1 MGEVKIKLRG
11 KTLTIIAI
19 ILLSLILSFFVISE
33 IFFMNSA
40 SDTEN
45 QYANM
50 VIKNTMTSLENDLN
64 ALNNTA
70 SDWSQY
76 DAAYNFVKTNNSN
89 FKNRSLIDETFS
101 RLNINFIIFTNKSGD
116 IIFSKAVDLRTKKEI
131 PMYHDLKNVTK
142 NYIDVLN
149 QKNSKESSG
158 FIYINERPLM
168 IASKPVL
175 KSDGK
180 GPSPGYMIMG
190 RYLDTYTLD
199 SLPQESKIYITPIN
213 SSDNLE
219 LLNHH
224 NQTNVGLNTSNDII
238 TGYTTLNGTSGKP
251 SLLVKIEMPRTI
263 YKSSQKTILFLALS
277 LLISGLV
284 ASFFVYYYLDRNL
297 LRRLDKIT
305 SSVLRIGR
313 SNDLSG
319 RVPILGDDE
328 LAEQARSINVMLQ
341 SLEKSNHEL
350 KKSREGYKTI
360 FENTGTAMLLVDSKM
375 QILLANTK
383 FQQIFDIK
391 NISDNNYNLKN
402 LMAKKDHPKLEDY
415 QLNLE
420 NNIENFK
427 NYEFQLINKN
437 DEVKDFFATFSF
449 FKTSNEVLIS
459 LIDITEH
466 KKAVNKIKESLKE
479 KEILLREIHHRVK
492 NNLQII
498 SVLLSLQSEGIE
510 DPEILE
516 KYKESENRIHSMA
529 LIHER
534 MYQSEDLS
542 SIDFSDYVANLIA
555 DISYTYGF
563 DEKNLEIEMD
573 VETHHLSI
581 ETVMPLGLIIN
592 ELVSN
597 SLKYAFKGK
606 ESNKINIIFKKEC
619 ENSYRLE
626 VMDNGIGFPEDI
638 DFKNTSS
645 LGMQLVQE
653 LVEQIEG
660 KVNLLREEGTH
671 FIIHFKEPDYKKR
684 I

>member
-175 KSDGK
+175 KSDGN

-391 NISDNNYNLKN
+391 NILDNNYNLKN

-592 ELVSN
+592 EMVSN

>member
-11 KTLTIIAI
+11 KTLTIMAV

-50 VIKNTMTSLENDLN
+50 VIKNSMNSLENDLN

-70 SDWSQY
+70 NDWSQY

-131 PMYHDLKNVTK
+131 PMYHNLKNVTK

-149 QKNSKESSG
+149 QKDSKESSG

-238 TGYTTLNGTSGKP
+238 TGYTTLNGTSGEP

-263 YKSSQKTILFLALS
+263 YKNSQKTILFLALS
-277 LLISGLV
+277 ILISGLV

-328 LAEQARSINVMLQ
+328 LAEQAKSINMMLQ
-341 SLEKSNHEL
+341 SLDESNQEL

-360 FENTGTAMLLVDSKM
+360 FENTGTAMILVDSKM

-391 NISDNNYNLKN
+391 NILDNNYNLKN

-466 KKAVNKIKESLKE
+466 K
-479 KEILLREIHHRVK
+479 
-492 NNLQII
+492 
-498 SVLLSLQSEGIE
+498 
-510 DPEILE
+510 
-516 KYKESENRIHSMA
+516 
-529 LIHER
+529 
-534 MYQSEDLS
+534 
-542 SIDFSDYVANLIA
+542 
-555 DISYTYGF
+555 
-563 DEKNLEIEMD
+563 
-573 VETHHLSI
+573 
-581 ETVMPLGLIIN
+581 
-592 ELVSN
+592 
-597 SLKYAFKGK
+597 
-606 ESNKINIIFKKEC
+606 
-619 ENSYRLE
+619 
-626 VMDNGIGFPEDI
+626 
-638 DFKNTSS
+638 
-645 LGMQLVQE
+645 
-653 LVEQIEG
+653 
-660 KVNLLREEGTH
+660 
-671 FIIHFKEPDYKKR
+671 
-684 I
+684 

>member
-1 MGEVKIKLRG
+1 
-11 KTLTIIAI
+11 
-19 ILLSLILSFFVISE
+19 
-33 IFFMNSA
+33 
-40 SDTEN
+40 
-45 QYANM
+45 
-50 VIKNTMTSLENDLN
+50 
-64 ALNNTA
+64 
-70 SDWSQY
+70 
-76 DAAYNFVKTNNSN
+76 
-89 FKNRSLIDETFS
+89 
-101 RLNINFIIFTNKSGD
+101 
-116 IIFSKAVDLRTKKEI
+116 
-131 PMYHDLKNVTK
+131 
-142 NYIDVLN
+142 
-149 QKNSKESSG
+149 
-158 FIYINERPLM
+158 
-168 IASKPVL
+168 
-175 KSDGK
+175 
-180 GPSPGYMIMG
+180 
-190 RYLDTYTLD
+190 
-199 SLPQESKIYITPIN
+199 
-213 SSDNLE
+213 
-219 LLNHH
+219 
-224 NQTNVGLNTSNDII
+224 
-238 TGYTTLNGTSGKP
+238 
-251 SLLVKIEMPRTI
+251 
-263 YKSSQKTILFLALS
+263 
-277 LLISGLV
+277 
-284 ASFFVYYYLDRNL
+284 
-297 LRRLDKIT
+297 
-305 SSVLRIGR
+305 
-313 SNDLSG
+313 
-319 RVPILGDDE
+319 
-328 LAEQARSINVMLQ
+328 
-341 SLEKSNHEL
+341 
-350 KKSREGYKTI
+350 
-360 FENTGTAMLLVDSKM
+360 MLLVDSKM

-391 NISDNNYNLKN
+391 NILDNNYNLKN

-498 SVLLSLQSEGIE
+498 SVLLSLQSEEIE

>member
-1 MGEVKIKLRG
+1 MGEVKVKLRG
-11 KTLTIIAI
+11 KTLTIMAI

-40 SDTEN
+40 SDTES
-45 QYANM
+45 QYVNM
-50 VIKNTMTSLENDLN
+50 VIKNTMISLENDLN

-70 SDWSQY
+70 NDWSQY

-89 FKNRSLIDETFS
+89 FKNRSLIDETFL

-116 IIFSKAVDLRTKKEI
+116 IIFSKAVDLKTEKEI

-142 NYIDVLN
+142 NYIGVLN
-149 QKNSKESSG
+149 QKNGAESSG
-158 FIYINERPLM
+158 FIYINGRPLM
-168 IASKPVL
+168 IAAKPVL
-175 KSDGK
+175 KSDGE
-180 GPSPGYMIMG
+180 GPSSGYLIMG

-199 SLPQESKIYITPIN
+199 SLPPESKIYITPIN
-213 SSDNLE
+213 SSDNLK
-219 LLNHH
+219 LLNQH
-224 NQTNVGLNTSNDII
+224 NQTKLGLNISNDII
-238 TGYTTLNGTSGKP
+238 TGYTILNGTSGKP
-251 SLLVKIEMPRTI
+251 SLLVKIEMPRNI
-263 YKSSQKTILFLALS
+263 YKSSQRTVLFLALS

-328 LAEQARSINVMLQ
+328 LAEQAISINMMLQ
-341 SLEKSNHEL
+341 SLEESNQEL

-360 FENTGTAMLLVDSKM
+360 FENTGTAMLLVDSQM

-383 FQQIFDIK
+383 FQQIFDI
-391 NISDNNYNLKN
+391 NISKNDYNLKN
-402 LMAKKDHPKLEDY
+402 LMTKKDHPKLEDY

-420 NNIENFK
+420 SSIKNFK

-437 DEVKDFFATFSF
+437 NEVRDFFATFSF
-449 FKTSNEVLIS
+449 YKTSNEVLIS

-466 KKAVNKIKESLKE
+466 KKAGNKIRESLKE

-498 SVLLSLQSEGIE
+498 SVLLSLQSEEIE
-510 DPEILE
+510 DPAILE

-542 SIDFSDYVANLIA
+542 SIDFSDYVTNLIG
-555 DISYTYGF
+555 DISYAYGF
-563 DEKNLEIEMD
+563 DDKNLEIEMD
-573 VETHHLSI
+573 VETHNLSI

-597 SLKYAFKGK
+597 SLKYAFNGK
-606 ESNKINIIFKKEC
+606 KSNKINIIFKKEG
-619 ENSYRLE
+619 ENCYRLE
-626 VMDNGIGFPEDI
+626 VMDNGIGFPESI

-660 KVNLLREEGTH
+660 KINLLREEGTH